1 VIRIKLRRRKKVRGA
16 VVVILNSDDEVLILQ
31 RSPGDYWCAGM
42 WGYPGGKID
51 PGETP
56 EEAAIRETKEEA
68 NLDVTGLV
76 PITLQLDRPL
86 GMYYTRS
93 YSGTVKIDFEHTDWL
108 WVSRNDIENYELS
121 DNTLEI
127 YDWVLDN
134 E

>member
-16 VVVILNSDDEVLILQ
+16 VVVILNSNDEVLLLK

-56 EEAAIRETKEEA
+56 EEAAIRETREEA
-68 NLDVTGLV
+68 NLDVSGLV
-76 PITLQLDRPL
+76 PITLKLDRPL

-93 YSGTVKIDFEHTDWL
+93 YSGTIKIDFEHTDWA

-121 DNTLEI
+121 DNTLQM
-127 YDWVLDN
+127 YDWVLEN

>member
-1 VIRIKLRRRKKVRGA
+1 MRGA
-16 VVVILNSDDEVLILQ
+16 VVVILNSNDEVLLLK
-31 RSPGDYWCAGM
+31 RSPGDYWCDGM
-42 WGYPGGKID
+42 WGYRGGKID
-51 PGETP
+51 TGETP

-68 NLDVTGLV
+68 NLDVSGLV
-76 PITLQLDRPL
+76 PITLKLDRPL